1 MKKIASEIALP
12 DSVKSYVDHHIS
24 SKLFETA
31 KASDIL
37 KASSPPPSPIDFKT
51 DPSMKRAV
59 RSVFLSAI
67 SKAFPDLDQS
77 IINMEKLVAPC
88 NNAKHGDY
96 QCIAA
101 MQLFKPLKKSG
112 AAVQSPQQ
120 VAQSI
125 IDSVDA
131 QTNTVCTDFIVNGP
145 GFIICKITS
154 AYLSPHINSILVMD
168 ESSSEVVGPK
178 APSASKSEKVV
189 VDFSS
194 PNIAKEMHVG
204 HLRSTIIGES
214 VCRILEF
221 CGNKVDRVNHVGD
234 WGTQFGMLI
243 QFLKEEGLADD
254 EKKASGSITDLTVFY
269 KKAKVRTIL
278 LEYDSHF

>member
-1 MKKIASEIALP
+1 MN
-12 DSVKSYVDHHIS
+12 
-24 SKLFETA
+24 
-31 KASDIL
+31 
-37 KASSPPPSPIDFKT
+37 
-51 DPSMKRAV
+51 RAV

-67 SKAFPDLDQS
+67 SKAFPDIPLS
-77 IINMEKLVAPC
+77 NLNIEKLVSTC

-101 MQLFKPLKKSG
+101 MQLFKPIKSSGNYPDLK
-112 AAVQSPQQ
+112 SPQQ

-125 IDSVDA
+125 ISKIPLDDNKVNPICIDL
-131 QTNTVCTDFIVNGP
+131 IVNGP
-145 GFIICKITS
+145 GFIICKIS
-154 AYLSPHINSILVMD
+154 PQYLKSHVNNLLKI
-168 ESSSEVVGPK
+168 SSDDAGTYGPK
-178 APSASKSEKVV
+178 PPICIKKEKVV

-221 CGNKVDRVNHVGD
+221 CGNTVDRVNHVGD

-243 QFLKEEGLADD
+243 QFLKEEGLSDD
-254 EKKASGSITDLTVFY
+254 NEKAAGSITDLTIFY
-269 KKAKVRTIL
+269 KKAKVCMCMF
-278 LEYDSHF
+278 EYRY

>member
-1 MKKIASEIALP
+1 
-12 DSVKSYVDHHIS
+12 
-24 SKLFETA
+24 
-31 KASDIL
+31 
-37 KASSPPPSPIDFKT
+37 
-51 DPSMKRAV
+51 MKRAV